1 VCSAVRHGGQTSV
14 GVGARASGG
23 MYESLTRLSSA
34 DRGGIETRAS
44 RKLHGRG
51 ILQPILCGLHRLIGM
66 VDGASARKLLRQ
78 EGEQEHPEPARPPL
92 ARVRR
97 CRRRFLDFFPRGFA
111 DPDYVESE
119 RSYKWDTHLRWMEV
133 LDSAEFRR
141 LVRNHEFAEVASRAI
156 RVEQSSTY
164 SMLFSFEKMALRDA
178 VKTREGA
185 QLFADGLDYFLHGR
199 GLLENRFEAWVKV
212 VDSLPRKQTRVLTW
226 PVVTVFGFIAQ
237 PDTHF
242 FFKPKVTRK
251 AAADYGFDLPYSSR
265 PSWETYA
272 SLLELAKIL
281 RRDLKD
287 LKPRDMIDI
296 QSFLWV
302 VGSEEY
308 D

>member
-1 VCSAVRHGGQTSV
+1 L
-14 GVGARASGG
+14 SGLRRLTG
-23 MYESLTRLSSA
+23 MT
-34 DRGGIETRAS
+34 
-44 RKLHGRG
+44 
-51 ILQPILCGLHRLIGM
+51 
-66 VDGASARKLLRQ
+66 DGASARKLTRH
-78 EGEQEHPEPARPPL
+78 EAAPEPAERSRPSL
-92 ARVRR
+92 AKVRR
-97 CRRRFLDFFPRGFA
+97 CRRRFLDFFPRGFS
-111 DPDYVESE
+111 DPDYVDSE

-133 LDSAEFRR
+133 LDPAEFRR

-185 QLFADGLDYFLHGR
+185 QLFADGLYYFLHGR
-199 GLLENRFEAWVKV
+199 GLLENRFEAWVNV

-226 PVVTVFGFIAQ
+226 PVVTVFGFLAQ
-237 PDTHF
+237 PQTHF

-251 AAADYGFDLPYSSR
+251 AAADYGYDLPYSSR

-272 SLLELAKIL
+272 SLLELTKIL
-281 RRDLKD
+281 RSDLRDLR
-287 LKPRDMIDI
+287 PRDMIDF